1 MTSDCISSSSLS
13 GSVITLSSGTCS
25 SSLTLDP
32 RATTWNAS
40 RRHALCSTRAY
51 LGQPGLHPSS
61 NLTWSFASDCLR
73 IASLIRSAP
82 ELEPHLATR
91 ALRDC
96 LTLPHIASHCLT
108 LPHIASDCLGLPR
121 IASDCLGCPWSA
133 SESAY
138 ADYIPHQ
145 VRPERILV
153 GFTPRALRHPARH
166 QCGDGGDG
174 RQPSCH
180 AIGTPILRGRRI
192 CTGRLSDPVV
202 ARLPVPRG
210 DRSRCMQVLTTAH
223 DPLFPTGIS
232 PSRPSRRPRCTRSG

>member
-1 MTSDCISSSSLS
+1 MR
-13 GSVITLSSGTCS
+13 
-25 SSLTLDP
+25 TLD
-32 RATTWNAS
+32 S
-40 RRHALCSTRAY
+40 LVCTRARTS
-51 LGQPGLHPSS
+51 LGHSPLIACGLPPSSGLHPSS
-61 NLTWSFASDCLR
+61 NLTWPRGPCA
-73 IASLIRSAP
+73 IASHCLI
-82 ELEPHLATR
+82 
-91 ALRDC
+91 
-96 LTLPHIASHCLT
+96 LPHIASHCLT
-108 LPHIASDCLGLPR
+108 LPRIASDCLGLPR
-121 IASDCLGCPWSA
+121 IASDCLRLPRIASDRLGCPWSA